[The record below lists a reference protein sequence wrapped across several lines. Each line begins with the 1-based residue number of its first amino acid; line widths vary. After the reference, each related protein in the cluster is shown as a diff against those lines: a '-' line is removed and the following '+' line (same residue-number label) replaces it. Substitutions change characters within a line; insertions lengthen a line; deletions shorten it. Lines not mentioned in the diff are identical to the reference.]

1 MRPPS
6 SFETAASRPP
16 QDEVSSALLFVVDR
30 VDEHADALDVDLAG
44 IARLHPHRV
53 RLARVTDTGGRP
65 GTHDIATLERYD
77 LGDIGDGHGDRE
89 HHIVGVVGLHDLSVE
104 SALDLQTLAAGG
116 HLVGRDHPR
125 AEAAGVVEILA
136 HGPLRGLALKFAHRA
151 FVAARISG
159 NA

>member
-16 QDEVSSALLFVVDR
+16 QDEVSSALLLVRDR

-53 RLARVTDTGGRP
+53 RLARVADAGARP
-65 GTHDIATLERYD
+65 GKYDIARLERHA
-77 LGDIGDGHGDRE
+77 LADIGDGLGDRE

-104 SALDLQTLAAGG
+104 SALDLQPLAAGG
-116 HLVGRDHPR
+116 HLVGRDHPGT
-125 AEAAGVVEILA
+125 EAAGAVEILA
-136 HGPLRGLALKFAHRA
+136 HGPLRGLTLKFAHRA
-151 FVAARISG
+151 FVAAR
-159 NA
+159 